1 MVGKEV
7 EGVEPLFDVLDE
19 KFDARIAAYTVQN
32 PTDKEGKMGVSE
44 GLAYIVAP
52 FQIEVFDRLHDPILI
67 GVERRYNGEDWFI
80 IFDVADIMPL
90 HMEMGSVGVSLPYK
104 LQEYVLENIE
114 ESWFHEDGNNWMA
127 VRAVNTGYLINRD
140 RVVMRKL
147 LTPLTGSRAHLL
159 SASTYQ
165 YLVNKEGSYTVEV
178 GRVKGYEVPAK
189 IDISTLHR
197 YHTGIFGYTGTGK
210 SNLTSNL
217 LRKIMDTVDDL
228 VAVVLDITGEYPIN
242 IIDMLERYGAIYLDP
257 STPIDSFRETV
268 VYPETLQQRMA
279 EKGLD
284 PKIVRDILMNIPTK
298 KLYLEDDEVTIES
311 VIGEINSVLRD
322 ADKLTL
328 DGRVK
333 LRELVRS
340 LYEMDR
346 RMDLKTFKENY
357 EDMHRDVLETLR
369 EVANPLNQRSTVR
382 IKLESLIALIQE
394 PPEEVEKDYETIRK
408 FARRILYNGEERLYL
423 LYIPEDFLAREYIA
437 RLIDEIFLLKKTA
450 GLGRKV
456 LFVVDEA
463 HEFISRESRG
473 ARNMD
478 RSNLALE
485 KLFRQGRK
493 YGVGGWIVTQ
503 RVAHLNTSIMQQLHT
518 YFVSTLPRTYD
529 RSVVADAFSISK
541 SIIDKV
547 QAYDMGEW
555 LFMSHVATKYKN
567 IPVEVRTDNN
577 EDYVL
582 DWLLSKRA

>member
-1 MVGKEV
+1 M
-7 EGVEPLFDVLDE
+7 
-19 KFDARIAAYTVQN
+19 
-32 PTDKEGKMGVSE
+32 
-44 GLAYIVAP
+44 AP

-147 LTPLTGSRAHLL
+147 LTPLAGSRAHLL

-178 GRVKGYEVPAK
+178 GRVKGYGVPAR

-242 IIDMLERYGAIYLDP
+242 IIDMLERYGVIYLDP

-279 EKGLD
+279 GEGLD
-284 PKIVRDILMNIPTK
+284 PRIVRDILMKIPTK

-333 LRELVRS
+333 LMELVRS

-346 RMDLKTFKENY
+346 RMDLKTFKEKY
-357 EDMHRDVLETLR
+357 GDMYQHVLDTLR

-382 IKLESLIALIQE
+382 IKLESLIALIEE
-394 PPEEVEKDYETIRK
+394 PPEQVERDYETIRK
-408 FARRILYNGEERLYL
+408 FARRILYHGEERLYL

-463 HEFISRESRG
+463 HEFISRETRG

-582 DWLLSKRA
+582 DWLLSKKA

>member
-1 MVGKEV
+1 MAGNNV
-7 EGVEPLFDVLDE
+7 EGGDSLFDSLDE
-19 KFDARIAAYTVQN
+19 KFEARIATYTIHT

-52 FQIEVFDRLHDPILI
+52 FQMEVFDRLHDPILL
-67 GVERRYNGEDWFI
+67 GVERRYDGKDWLI

-90 HMEMGSVGVSLPYK
+90 HMEMGSVGGSLPYK

-114 ESWFHEDGNNWMA
+114 MSWSREDGNNWMV
-127 VRAVNTGYLINRD
+127 VRAVNTGYLINMD
-140 RVVMRKL
+140 REVMRKL
-147 LTPLTGSRAHLL
+147 LTPLAGSRVHLL

-165 YLVNKEGSYTVEV
+165 YLVNKEGDYTVEV
-178 GRVKGYEVPAK
+178 GRVKGYDVPAR

-217 LRKIMDTVDDL
+217 LRKIMNSMDDL
-228 VAVVLDITGEYPIN
+228 VTVVLDITGEYPIN
-242 IIDMLERYGAIYLDP
+242 IIDLLERYGAIYLDP

-279 EKGLD
+279 REGVDPEK
-284 PKIVRDILMNIPTK
+284 VREILRNIPTK
-298 KLYLEDDEVTIES
+298 KLYLEDDEVTIETL
-311 VIGEINSVLRD
+311 IEEITSVLRD
-322 ADKLTL
+322 TDKLTL
-328 DGRVK
+328 PGR
-333 LRELVRS
+333 LTLQDLQRRLYS
-340 LYEMDR
+340 LDRKMDI
-346 RMDLKTFKENY
+346 KTFKEKFEKFY
-357 EDMHRDVLETLR
+357 ERVIDSLKS
-369 EVANPLNQRSTVR
+369 VADPLNQRSTVR
-382 IKLESLIALIQE
+382 IKLEALASLMKN
-394 PPEEVEKDYETIRK
+394 PPEPGERDYETVK
-408 FARRILYNGEERLYL
+408 KLARRILYEGEERLYL
-423 LYIPEDFLAREYIA
+423 LYIPEDHLAREYIA
-437 RLIDEIFLLKKTA
+437 RLIDEIFLLKKTT

-473 ARNMD
+473 AKNMD
-478 RSNLALE
+478 KSNLALE

-547 QAYDMGEW
+547 QGYDMGEW

-567 IPVEVRTDNN
+567 IPVEIRTDNN

-582 DWLLSKRA
+582 DWLIGRSG

>member
-1 MVGKEV
+1 M
-7 EGVEPLFDVLDE
+7 
-19 KFDARIAAYTVQN
+19 
-32 PTDKEGKMGVSE
+32 
-44 GLAYIVAP
+44 
-52 FQIEVFDRLHDPILI
+52 
-67 GVERRYNGEDWFI
+67 
-80 IFDVADIMPL
+80 
-90 HMEMGSVGVSLPYK
+90 
-104 LQEYVLENIE
+104 
-114 ESWFHEDGNNWMA
+114 
-127 VRAVNTGYLINRD
+127 
-140 RVVMRKL
+140 
-147 LTPLTGSRAHLL
+147 
-159 SASTYQ
+159 
-165 YLVNKEGSYTVEV
+165 
-178 GRVKGYEVPAK
+178 
-189 IDISTLHR
+189 
-197 YHTGIFGYTGTGK
+197 
-210 SNLTSNL
+210 
-217 LRKIMDTVDDL
+217 
-228 VAVVLDITGEYPIN
+228 
-242 IIDMLERYGAIYLDP
+242 
-257 STPIDSFRETV
+257 
-268 VYPETLQQRMA
+268 
-279 EKGLD
+279 
-284 PKIVRDILMNIPTK
+284 
-298 KLYLEDDEVTIES
+298 
-311 VIGEINSVLRD
+311 
-322 ADKLTL
+322 

-437 RLIDEIFLLKKTA
+437 RLIDEVFLLKKTA

>member
-1 MVGKEV
+1 MAGVGMEN
-7 EGVEPLFDVLDE
+7 ETLFDELDD
-19 KFDARIAAYTVQN
+19 KFDARIAYYTVQN

-147 LTPLTGSRAHLL
+147 LTPLAGSRAHLL

-165 YLVNKEGSYTVEV
+165 YLVNKEGSHTVEV
-178 GRVKGYEVPAK
+178 GRVKGYGVPAK

-217 LRKIMDTVDDL
+217 LRKIMDAVDDL

-279 EKGLD
+279 EEGLD
-284 PKIVRDILMNIPTK
+284 PRIVRDILVKIPTK

-346 RMDLKTFKENY
+346 RMDLKTFKEEY
-357 EDMHRDVLETLR
+357 GDMYQHVLDTLR

-382 IKLESLIALIQE
+382 IKLESLIALIEE
-394 PPEEVEKDYETIRK
+394 PPEQVERDYETIRK

-463 HEFISRESRG
+463 HEFISRETRG

-582 DWLLSKRA
+582 DWLLSKKA